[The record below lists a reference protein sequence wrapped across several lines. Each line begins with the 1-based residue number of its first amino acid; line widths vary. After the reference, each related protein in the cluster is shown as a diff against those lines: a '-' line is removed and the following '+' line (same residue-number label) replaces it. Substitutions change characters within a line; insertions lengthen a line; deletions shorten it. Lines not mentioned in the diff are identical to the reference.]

1 MIYPNSNLPTVSQP
15 WGRAVQ
21 KGLETLEATI
31 ISNEVNNKARDMQLQ
46 NSYIQVNKSVQD
58 VKFAISQ
65 AGIAVGGVNE
75 IKTNI
80 YVPGTTK
87 INGTTIETGTLS
99 ASTINGGTIN
109 STVEIVGVTITGGTL
124 RTEAVGNRRVEI
136 SGTSSRYY
144 DDDGVYTGEITA
156 RKDGASLSWI
166 DIRNVLSSTSYSF
179 GSFGTQSISF
189 GVRNGSITT
198 SSIQLTGDGLISV
211 SAVGGIN
218 LPSVT
223 STGISNYSGELTNS
237 AATRLTGAVYS
248 QGIYD
253 ATTSQVYNVHIQGSG
268 NSYRVY
274 RSTAASSRT
283 YKRDIRELQF
293 DSEAYMSIK
302 PVVFKYNEGILRE
315 EEKDWDIIGFIAED
329 FEDAGFGQQLVV
341 QPDSEE
347 ETVQLRYDKMYM
359 FLHKVVGEQQ
369 EIIKLL
375 SDRIEVLESA

>member
-46 NSYIQVNKSVQD
+46 NSYVQVNKSVQD
-58 VKFAISQ
+58 IKFAVSQ
-65 AGIAVGGVNE
+65 AGIAIGGVNE

-87 INGTTIETGTLS
+87 INGTTIQTGTLS
-99 ASTINGGTIN
+99 ADVINGGTIN

-124 RTEAVGNRRVEI
+124 RTAPVTDRRVEI
-136 SGTSSRYY
+136 SGTSTKYY
-144 DDDGVYTGEITA
+144 DDDGVYTGEVTASGSAGSSTITILN
-156 RKDGASLSWI
+156 KK
-166 DIRNVLSSTSYSF
+166 SSTSYGFANF
-179 GSFGTQSISF
+179 GNTSATIGLRSGDILVASISLSSGIISLSATA
-189 GVRNGSITT
+189 GVE
-198 SSIQLTGDGLISV
+198 
-211 SAVGGIN
+211 

-223 STGISNYSGELTNS
+223 TTGLSNLYGEVTNS

-268 NSYRVY
+268 NSYRIY
-274 RSTAASSRT
+274 RSTAASSRA

-315 EEKDWDIIGFIAED
+315 EEKDWDIVGFIAED
-329 FEDAGFGQQLVV
+329 FEDAGFGEQLVV
-341 QPDSEE
+341 QPDDEE
-347 ETVQLRYDKMYM
+347 ETIQLRYDKMYM
-359 FLHKVVGEQQ
+359 FLHKVVAEQRDT
-369 EIIKLL
+369 IKSL

>member
-15 WGRAVQ
+15 WGRSVQ

-46 NSYIQVNKSVQD
+46 NSYVQVNKSVQD
-58 VKFAISQ
+58 IKFAVSQ
-65 AGIAVGGVNE
+65 AGIAIGGVNE

-87 INGTTIETGTLS
+87 INGTTIQTGTLS
-99 ASTINGGTIN
+99 ADTINGGTIN
-109 STVEIVGVTITGGTL
+109 STVEIIGVTITGGTL
-124 RTEAVGNRRVEI
+124 RTAAVGNRRVEI
-136 SGTSSRYY
+136 SGTSTKYH
-144 DDDGVYTGEITA
+144 DDDGVYTGEIN
-156 RKDGASLSWI
+156 ASGSAGSSVITIL
-166 DIRNVLSSTSYSF
+166 NTKSSTNYTFANF
-179 GSFGTQSISF
+179 GNDSASIGLRSGNVITSRILF
-189 GVRNGSITT
+189 TNGV
-198 SSIQLTGDGLISV
+198 
-211 SAVGGIN
+211 IN
-218 LPSVT
+218 LSATAGVELPFVT
-223 STGISNYSGELTNS
+223 TTGLSNTSGQVSNSGTTN
-237 AATRLTGAVYS
+237 LIGAVYS

-268 NSYRVY
+268 NSYRIY

-329 FEDAGFGQQLVV
+329 FQDAGFGEQLVV
-341 QPDSEE
+341 QPDDEG

-359 FLHKVVGEQQ
+359 FLHKVVAEQR
-369 EIIKLL
+369 EIIKSL
-375 SDRIEVLESA
+375 SDRIEVLESN